1 MLGYTTLGQDLM
13 SGGAITRFDS
23 ADRNM
28 GPDEDLDLMSN
39 DDLREYSDLN

>member
-1 MLGYTTLGQDLM
+1 M